1 MPTTTLNTLPLETL
15 SLICDYVAV
24 EYKPSIYAFSQ
35 TNKHC
40 QLASNKSRFQEIRLK
55 VKTRQGLED
64 DVKTWHRILTRNSAF
79 GSVRQLSVEG
89 RVAPFWENA
98 KTSAP
103 AALLENSYAEQ
114 DSEDEFTNPGE
125 RYDQILRGPYYHL
138 GVQEDQN
145 ESAWMPLARLLTKL
159 TGLKDLAYACE
170 RRLPECLLKAL
181 HLQIPRCRLHIKS
194 LDPPFLTEEEQEEQ
208 GDGYDVE
215 DEEEEED
222 DYVDEYDYSL
232 VTSSS
237 LSTAVVPVAYDDDYR
252 NHNEEAARLMARGL
266 APSLKYLY
274 VIDSGP
280 GFKYRPMIRGL
291 TKEGLLP
298 RKRLLQDI
306 REQDLGGYGQLEGLS
321 LDPANLTRFK
331 LWDKTVIF
339 SRLRSL
345 QLWRVRKD
353 MLRKAATCE
362 FASLKTLS
370 LGIFN
375 FRNEY
380 DVSPLDRAAGAFVAS
395 LRPLEA
401 IHMSGPF
408 LKKSFKAILD
418 HHGKSLRTLSLYP
431 SEDRLVARFV
441 IAPTQIREIRQHC
454 AKLYDLRLQIQRSA
468 GDHEEQAIYKALGE
482 LPHLRQLSLQLDVYN
497 AMKFANRAYPWQVES
512 RYNRDIL
519 INMALDHELARGIFS
534 LIAKGSPIESLRLS
548 LGMNVPESFLD
559 ISQVMKR
566 QWKCSRVST
575 MCPEEERVL
584 VQELG
589 AKSRKRRMQVNKS
602 TELREYEEA
611 FRELW
616 PSNTG
621 NWMDDWHS
629 FPLAQ

>member
-1 MPTTTLNTLPLETL
+1 MGTTTLNTLPLETL
-15 SLICDYVAV
+15 SLICDYVAAG
-24 EYKPSIYAFSQ
+24 YKPSIYAFSQ

-40 QLASNKSRFQEIRLK
+40 QTASNKARFREIRLR

-64 DVKTWHRILTRNSAF
+64 DVKTWHKILARNSAF
-79 GSVRQLSVEG
+79 GSVRHLSVEG
-89 RVAPFWENA
+89 RIAPFWENA

-125 RYDQILRGPYYHL
+125 RYDHILRGPFYHL

-145 ESAWMPLARLLTKL
+145 EGVWMPLTRLLAKL

-170 RRLPECLLKAL
+170 RRLPECLLQAL
-181 HLQIPRCRLHIKS
+181 HLHIPRCRLHIKA

-208 GDGYDVE
+208 EDEYDVE
-215 DEEEEED
+215 DEDEDED

-237 LSTAVVPVAYDDDYR
+237 LSTAVIPVAHDDDYR

-266 APSLKYLY
+266 TPSLQYLY

-280 GFKYRPMIRGL
+280 GFKYRPMTRGL
-291 TKEGLLP
+291 TKEGLLS
-298 RKRLLQDI
+298 RKLLLQDI
-306 REQDLGGYGQLEGLS
+306 REKDLGGYGQLEGLS
-321 LDPANLTRFK
+321 LDPANLTRFEM
-331 LWDKTVIF
+331 WEKTVNF

-362 FASLKTLS
+362 FTSLKTLS

-380 DVSPLDRAAGAFVAS
+380 DVSPLDRAAGAFISS

-408 LKKSFKAILD
+408 LKRSFKAILN
-418 HHGKSLRTLSLYP
+418 HGKSLRMLSLYP

-441 IAPTQIREIRQHC
+441 ITPTQIKEIRQHC
-454 AKLYDLRLQIQRSA
+454 ENLYDLRLQIQRST
-468 GDHEEQAIYKALGE
+468 GDREEQAIYKALGE
-482 LPHLRQLSLQLDVYN
+482 LPQLRQLSLQLDVYN

-512 RYNRDIL
+512 RYYRDIF
-519 INMALDHELARGIFS
+519 INMAVDGELARGIFS
-534 LIAKGSPIESLRLS
+534 LIARGSHIESLRLDM
-548 LGMNVPESFLD
+548 GMNVPESFLD
-559 ISQVMKR
+559 ISEVMKR

-575 MCPEEERVL
+575 MYPEEDRVI

-589 AKSRKRRMQVNKS
+589 ARSRKRRMLANKS
-602 TELREYEEA
+602 TELREYEEV
-611 FRELW
+611 FQELW

-621 NWMDDWHS
+621 NWMDDWYS
-629 FPLAQ
+629 FPLAR